1 MTTAKSGT
9 VVSAAKAPGLKAFTE
24 FWQSLPHAPKTSL
37 NDVDRL
43 EFMYWLLGEQTV
55 DDMEEHD
62 VDELFSDIYN
72 QWSGHRHAP
81 DLRAEDL
88 KILFK
93 AHPDWQFAYFKS
105 LVAYNIFQL
114 NQSQWDAL
122 RGMISEQSIGAW
134 LRGKAMPSSKSI
146 QRAFVELGIDLL
158 AGHYDHANLFHQKAA
173 NPKQKKQ
180 TKKSK
185 EDDAMKMK
193 NTQPQAIAPIKTV
206 AVKKPTAKAKA
217 VEKPIPRMAVAKPK
231 AKGKPAPKRAPVAD
245 NASLPTVGKPEVPE
259 LPISPESHVF
269 LETFDVRKHEHCP
282 HLFNDFKA
290 CLATIA
296 RIPEEA
302 ADTIRVTDRE
312 AAQAEY
318 IDAMSSKNMLSIMAL
333 WPDFSHRLTMNGE
346 NDKYIDCL
354 VLEFHHLV
362 VSVRATGI
370 TVLAQVG
377 KHGTVSYNKFTG
389 TNTIA
394 SCMKHVFDYFDT
406 LGDDEEYATGGTIG
420 ELLDSAGFLIEKR
433 QITLGFQSAVEIEA
447 DSTEN
452 IAAFYSLDNR
462 EPTIDVDG
470 DQLPL
475 RKILSMVGHVSR
487 NVQASYEE
495 NGSVIISG
503 VSPDDDFEI
512 EASLVGYAQN
522 RSHGIY
528 PAAAPMSAMP
538 EFLKTAQG
546 RRNLLSYGIW
556 FEAETN
562 TLHFPFDESLM
573 DELNP
578 QLTVTKIVF
587 L

>member
-9 VVSAAKAPGLKAFTE
+9 VVSAAKATGMKAFTE
-24 FWQSLPHAPKTSL
+24 FWQSLPNAPKTSL
-37 NDVDRL
+37 DHVDRL
-43 EFMYWLLGEQTV
+43 AFMQWLLGEQTV
-55 DDMEEHD
+55 DDMEDHD

-88 KILFK
+88 QILFK

-105 LVAYNIFQL
+105 LVAFNIFQL

-206 AVKKPTAKAKA
+206 AVKKPAAKKPAAKAKA
-217 VEKPIPRMAVAKPK
+217 VEKPVLKKAVATKPK
-231 AKGKPAPKRAPVAD
+231 AKGRLSPKRTAHDDAPLAVKTAD
-245 NASLPTVGKPEVPE
+245 VVKE
-259 LPISPESHVF
+259 LPISPESNLF
-269 LETFDVRKHEHCP
+269 LETLDVRKHEHCP
-282 HLFNDFKA
+282 HLFNDFVS
-290 CLATIA
+290 CLERITTIPDDNDA
-296 RIPEEA
+296 GKS
-302 ADTIRVTDRE
+302 DRE
-312 AAQAEY
+312 YALEAYQSALR
-318 IDAMSSKNMLSIMAL
+318 APNMISIMTM
-333 WPDFSHRLTMNGE
+333 WPDFGHHLVMNGAF
-346 NDKYIDCL
+346 IDCL
-354 VLEFHHLV
+354 VLEFYKLKI
-362 VSVRATGI
+362 SVYESRI
-370 TVLAQVG
+370 TVQVPIG
-377 KHGTVSYNKFTG
+377 EGFATYSKPTPTSSLRN
-389 TNTIA
+389 
-394 SCMKHVFDYFDT
+394 CMNHVFDYFDT

-487 NVQASYEE
+487 NVQASYED
-495 NGSVIISG
+495 NGAVIISG
-503 VSPDDDFEI
+503 VSPDQDFEI
-512 EASLVGYAQN
+512 EASLIGYAQN
-522 RSHGIY
+522 RSHGVY
-528 PAAAPMSAMP
+528 PAAAPLSAMP

-546 RRNLLSYGIW
+546 RRELLSFGLW
-556 FEAETN
+556 FDAETN
-562 TLHFPFDESLM
+562 TLHIPYDEAVL
-573 DELNP
+573 DDLNP
-578 QLTVTKIVF
+578 QLAVSKIVF